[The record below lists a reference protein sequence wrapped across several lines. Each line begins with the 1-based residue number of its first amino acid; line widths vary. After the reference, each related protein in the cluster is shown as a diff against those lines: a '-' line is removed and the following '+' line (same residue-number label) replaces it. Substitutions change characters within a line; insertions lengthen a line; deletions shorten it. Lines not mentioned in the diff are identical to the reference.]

1 MTPPDPEPTV
11 VYDPY
16 EGEYAIVDP
25 NGRHAVGLSDEIAIG
40 FLTGYYGLPI
50 WRAVILVC
58 RGRLGA
64 AETELTDAIRD
75 IDRII
80 PPGTSEAT
88 R

>member
-1 MTPPDPEPTV
+1 MTPPDPEPRV

-16 EGEYAIVDP
+16 EGEYAVVDP
-25 NGRHAVGLSDEIAIG
+25 DGIDATGLSDTGAIEC
-40 FLTGYYGLPI
+40 LTLVYGLPI

-64 AETELTDAIRD
+64 VHDELTDVIRD
-75 IDRII
+75 IDRIT